1 MCGIIGAIGTKDVAP
16 DLYAGLIAMQHR
28 GQDSAGMAVFDGAH
42 IENKK
47 SVGYVEDIFDSET
60 LADLCGRVG
69 IGHVRYATIGSNP
82 YRDAQPF
89 SVSEPCGIAMAHNGN
104 VINYDELRQ
113 RYSDRAR
120 SNCDIEIVLH
130 RFADALSREKTIDP
144 RAVFL
149 AVEAVMNDVNGSYSV
164 VAFVKGGL
172 LAFRDPHG
180 IKPLVM
186 GEREDGTKFFASESV
201 AFDAIGAKI
210 VRDVAPGEAV
220 YIDSSG
226 AMHSRMV
233 KPEKPAHCMFEW
245 VYFARPDSTI
255 DGRNVYDARLRLG
268 QELAKLVEK
277 DDLDVIVPVPDTA
290 RTAAQSLAEEIKVP
304 CREGLMKNRYIGR
317 TFIMPTQAQRE
328 RAVRTKLN
336 PLAFVVKDKNIG
348 LVDDSIVRGTTSKK
362 IVSLLKKETKRVH
375 LIITCPPIRHPCFYG
390 IDFPSTK
397 ELIASG
403 RTEKQVCEHVGC
415 DELTYLSI
423 EGMKRAIGVDGLCMA
438 CLNGEYPTQVTDED
452 KRRVCASREQ
462 DRVERG

>member
-1 MCGIIGAIGTKDVAP
+1 LCGIIGAIGTRDVAP
-16 DLYAGLIAMQHR
+16 DLYAGLIAVQHR
-28 GQDSAGMAVFDGAH
+28 GQDSAGMAVFDGAR
-42 IENKK
+42 IELKK
-47 SVGYVEDIFDSET
+47 SVGYVGDIFDSSA
-60 LADLCGRVG
+60 LAELRGRMG
-69 IGHVRYATIGSNP
+69 IGHVRYATIGTKP

-104 VINYDELRQ
+104 TVNYDELRE
-113 RYSDRAR
+113 RYADRTR
-120 SNCDIEIVLH
+120 SNCDVEVILH
-130 RFADALSREKTIDP
+130 RFADALSREKEIDL
-144 RAVFL
+144 RAIFL
-149 AVEAVMNDVNGSYSV
+149 AVEAVMNDVNGSYAV
-164 VAFVKGGL
+164 VALIKRGM

-186 GEREDGTKFFASESV
+186 GEREDGTKFFSSESV
-201 AFDAIGAKI
+201 AFDAVGAKI

-220 YIDSSG
+220 YIDSTG
-226 AMHSRMV
+226 ATHTRMI

-245 VYFARPDSTI
+245 VYFARPDSTM

-290 RTAAQSLAEEIKVP
+290 RTAAQSLAEELKVP

-317 TFIMPTQAQRE
+317 TFIMPTQAQRD

-362 IVSLLKKETKRVH
+362 IVALVKKEAKRVH
-375 LIITCPPIRHPCFYG
+375 LIITCPAIRHPCFYG
-390 IDFPSTK
+390 IDFPSSK
-397 ELIASG
+397 ELIASD

-415 DELTYLSI
+415 DELTYMTLD
-423 EGMKRAIGVDGLCMA
+423 GLKRAIGVDGLCLA
-438 CLNGEYPTQVTDED
+438 CLTGEYPTTVTEED
-452 KRRVCASREQ
+452 KRRVCESREK